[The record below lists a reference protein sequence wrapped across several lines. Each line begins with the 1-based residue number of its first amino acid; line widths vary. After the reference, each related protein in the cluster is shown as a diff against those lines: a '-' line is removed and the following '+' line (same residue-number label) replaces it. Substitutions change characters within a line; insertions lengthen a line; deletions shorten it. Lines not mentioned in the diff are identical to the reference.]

1 MRNDYKMTLRDIV
14 ELFYQSPFKIFNVNS
29 SDGVTLTRPFGYF
42 ISLGITTSFDSLRQ
56 IRDVIKK
63 SDYGFDARLVEL
75 ESIKSEEYGDF
86 LNILSDKSEE
96 ELKKYISI
104 PPDSLQIMDKEES
117 LKYLDELTDKM
128 NSGDLSV
135 AQERQK
141 VSDLIKRIDNW
152 DEYGLQI
159 KDGQPGLFH
168 KYINYK
174 KGDNSEYRIGI
185 YVTKL

>member
-1 MRNDYKMTLRDIV
+1 
-14 ELFYQSPFKIFNVNS
+14 
-29 SDGVTLTRPFGYF
+29 
-42 ISLGITTSFDSLRQ
+42 
-56 IRDVIKK
+56 
-63 SDYGFDARLVEL
+63 
-75 ESIKSEEYGDF
+75 
-86 LNILSDKSEE
+86 
-96 ELKKYISI
+96 
-104 PPDSLQIMDKEES
+104 MDKEGS
-117 LKYLDELTDKM
+117 LKYLDDLTDKM